1 MILCIFYFRLL
12 FLCVYSLLRLRK
24 VYIVY
29 IVYIGWY
36 YVATDHRWS
45 LLDTTPLQVFFYLNV
60 HKTVLKLIIVSHVD
74 LHITLNAM
82 LSECLCFLLRLVR
95 WLICMHYIR
104 VQLQRISLHC
114 IGVAGQSNLWT
125 HTLYDVFIKIGTH

>member
-1 MILCIFYFRLL
+1 VILCIFYFRLL

>member
-1 MILCIFYFRLL
+1 VILCIFYFRLL

-24 VYIVY
+24 VY

-82 LSECLCFLLRLVR
+82 LSECLCFLLRFVR